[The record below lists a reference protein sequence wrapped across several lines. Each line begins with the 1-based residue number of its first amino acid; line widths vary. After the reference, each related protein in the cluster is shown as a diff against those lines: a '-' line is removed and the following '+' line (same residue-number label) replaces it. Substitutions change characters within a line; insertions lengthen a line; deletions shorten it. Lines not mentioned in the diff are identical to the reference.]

1 MTAGHPSFQLDKI
14 APMQSVPFPSRS
26 SSSISLYEL
35 LFFLTLFLFIA
46 VVCAWPIFAW
56 RIHHFST
63 WVPDSVHSFAV
74 HERGATFYMSPA
86 LGRFYVS
93 LPWLWGSLLGA
104 TILTGFLTGKAAG
117 GSK

>member
-1 MTAGHPSFQLDKI
+1 MQTASF
-14 APMQSVPFPSRS
+14 STRS
-26 SSSISLYEL
+26 GTSISLDEI
-35 LFFLTLFLFIA
+35 LFFLALFLFVA
-46 VVCAWPIFAW
+46 VVCTWPVLAW

-63 WVPDSVHSFAV
+63 WVPDSEHSFVV
-74 HERGATFYMSPA
+74 HERGTTFYLAPL

-104 TILTGFLTGKAAG
+104 TILTGFLTGKDAG

>member
-1 MTAGHPSFQLDKI
+1 
-14 APMQSVPFPSRS
+14 MQSASLS
-26 SSSISLYEL
+26 SSSSRSGPSISTYEA
-35 LFFLTLFLFIA
+35 LFFAALFLFVV
-46 VVCAWPIFAW
+46 VVCTWPVLAW

-63 WVPDSVHSFAV
+63 WVPDAEHTYAV
-74 HERGATFYMSPA
+74 HERGATFYLSSM

-104 TILTGFLTGKAAG
+104 TILTGFLTGKSTG